1 MLLINDMSNNW
12 MNQISLKG
20 KKILVTGGAGYIGS
34 IASLRLLELGCQ
46 VTVIDNLSTGFK
58 SFIPP
63 GAKWINVDLKDFPS
77 VLSTIQQEAP
87 EAVLHFAALTEVAK
101 SIQQPMEFYNNN
113 VLGSFNL
120 LKALQEN
127 AKSNSN
133 AEAQVQSSLKKDQA
147 NSVAGSIKL
156 VFSST
161 AAVYANPG
169 TAKVTE
175 ESSMDPITPYG
186 KSKRMVEQII
196 SDFIQADSSLKA
208 VILRYFNVAGAS
220 LDNSLGQVGDF
231 HSALIKRAAMAAAG
245 KISELSVFGTDYPT
259 KDGTAIRDYIHVEDL
274 VNIHIQALR
283 YLFSDLS
290 SSIQSYPLILNC
302 GYSRGYTVDE
312 VLQTM
317 QKVTGQ
323 TFNILRSGRRPG
335 DLCEVVADTTRLQK
349 LFAWQPQ
356 HNDLEKICRSA
367 YDWEVA
373 VLNLRNKEQE
383 ISVSTKTKI

>member
-1 MLLINDMSNNW
+1 MLLINNMSNKLL
-12 MNQISLKG
+12 NQISLKG

-34 IASLRLLELGCQ
+34 IAALRLMELGCQ
-46 VTVIDNLSTGFK
+46 VTVIDNLSTGFQ

-63 GAKWINVDLKDFPS
+63 GAKWLNVDLKDFPS
-77 VLSTIQQEAP
+77 VLSSVQQESP

-127 AKSNSN
+127 AKSNS
-133 AEAQVQSSLKKDQA
+133 
-147 NSVAGSIKL
+147 IKL

-169 TAKVTE
+169 TVKVTE
-175 ESSMDPITPYG
+175 ESWIDPITPYG

-220 LDNSLGQVGDF
+220 LDNRLGQVGDF

-245 KISELSVFGTDYPT
+245 KISEISVFGTDYPT

-283 YLFSDLS
+283 YLFSDPNGE
-290 SSIQSYPLILNC
+290 SIAPSMGLNTDTVSVTSQTTMQSNPLILNC
-302 GYSRGYTVDE
+302 GYGRGYTVDE

-349 LFAWQPQ
+349 LFSWQPQ

-373 VLNLRNKEQE
+373 VLNLPNNEQDK
-383 ISVSTKTKI
+383 SVSTNTKI